1 MKKALAILAALVLM
15 MSMFASAALA
25 EADKPYSGQE
35 INFWMQKY
43 GTDPE
48 NQAKM
53 LDKMTAEF
61 EELTG
66 IKVNYSIV
74 DWGQAH
80 TKYTLAVTGG
90 EAPDVADTF
99 FAYSWK
105 AIGGDEYGPMNIDDV
120 VEEIGSD
127 GFYDFAKPECYVDG
141 HWVALPWRGDTRFAA
156 YNTAMFEEAG
166 ITEFPKTY
174 AEIVEAAK
182 KLTTYD
188 SAGNVDRAG
197 LLFNQSEARFDQTF
211 FAVLAGFGGK
221 LMNDDYTQFTIDTEE
236 TRKALKFM
244 QDCLYEY
251 KLFPTTVLD
260 PTHKSTDSYATG
272 KAAIVL
278 GNVAEFLRDL
288 ENNAPQIAAVTAS
301 SVMPSETGEGPSSI
315 AFAAPVCVFGSTKYP
330 EASKEWLKF
339 FCSTENQITAM
350 KALSLVSV
358 WKDVMDDENF
368 SSDWFKAVLE
378 QNTRAVPGD
387 MPLPEWSQIDAFPN
401 GPLNTMCTSVMAGTD
416 VETAIAECVA
426 AINEIMAG

>member
-1 MKKALAILAALVLM
+1 MKKTLALLVALVLAM
-15 MSMFASAALA
+15 GMFATLAMA
-25 EADKPYSGQE
+25 EADKPYAGQE
-35 INFWMQKY
+35 ITFWMQKY
-43 GTDPE
+43 GADPE

-66 IKVNYSIV
+66 IKVTYSIV
-74 DWGQAH
+74 DWGQAN

-105 AIGGDEYGPMNIDDV
+105 AIGGDAYGPMNIDDV
-120 VEEIGSD
+120 VAEIGSD
-127 GFYDFAKPECYVDG
+127 GFYDFAIPECYVDG
-141 HWVALPWRGDTRFAA
+141 HWIALPWRGDTRFAA
-156 YNTAMFEEAG
+156 YNTEMFKEAG

-174 AEIVEAAK
+174 AEIVEVAK
-182 KLTTYD
+182 KLTTFD

-197 LLFNQSEARFDQTF
+197 LLFNQENARFDQTF

-221 LMNDDYTQFTIDTEE
+221 LMNDDYSKFTLDTDA
-236 TRKALKFM
+236 TRKALHFM
-244 QDCLYEY
+244 QDCLYVE

-260 PTHKSTDSYATG
+260 PTHKSTDSYAAG

-278 GNVAEFLRDL
+278 GNGPGFLQEL

-301 SVMPSETGEGPSSI
+301 AVMPSETGEGASSI
-315 AFAAPVCVFGSTKYP
+315 AFAAPVCVFGSTKHP

-339 FCSTENQITAM
+339 FCNTQNQITAM
-350 KALSLVSV
+350 KDLALVSV
-358 WKDVMDDENF
+358 WKDVMADANF
-368 SSDWFKAVLE
+368 STDWFKAVLE

-387 MPLPEWSQIDAFPN
+387 MPLPAWSQIDAFPN
-401 GPLNTMCTSVMAGTD
+401 GPMNTMCTSVMAGAD
-416 VETAIAECVA
+416 VDTAIADCVT
-426 AINEIMAG
+426 AINDIMAG

>member
-1 MKKALAILAALVLM
+1 MKRTLAILVTLM
-15 MSMFASAALA
+15 LAMSMFASMAMA
-25 EADKPYSGQE
+25 EADKPLAGQE
-35 INFWMQKY
+35 ITFWMQKY
-43 GTDPE
+43 GADPA

-53 LDKMTAEF
+53 LDQMTAEF
-61 EELTG
+61 LELTG

-74 DWGQAH
+74 DWGQAY
-80 TKYTLAVTGG
+80 TKYTLAMTGG

-105 AIGGDEYGPMNIDDV
+105 AIGGDQYGPMTIDDI

-127 GFYDFAKPECYVDG
+127 GFYEFAKPECYVDG

-156 YNTAMFEEAG
+156 YNTAMFAEAG

-197 LLFNQSEARFDQTF
+197 LLFNQDNARFDQTF

-221 LMNDDYTQFTIDTEE
+221 LMNDDYTQFTIDTDA
-236 TRKALKFM
+236 TRKALHFM
-244 QDCLYEY
+244 QDCLYKE

-260 PTHKSTDSYATG
+260 PTHKSNDSYAAG
-272 KAAIVL
+272 KAAILL
-278 GNVAEFLRDL
+278 GNGPGLLQELQ
-288 ENNAPQIAAVTAS
+288 NNAPQIAEVTAS
-301 SVMPSETGEGPSSI
+301 AVMPSETGEGPSSI
-315 AFAAPVCVFGSTKYP
+315 AFAAPVCVFNSTKSP
-330 EASKEWLKF
+330 EAAKEWLKF
-339 FCSTENQITAM
+339 FCNTKNQVTAM
-350 KALSLVSV
+350 KDLALVSV
-358 WKDVMDDENF
+358 WKDVMADENF
-368 SSDWFKAVLE
+368 SSDWWKAVLE

-387 MPLPEWSQIDAFPN
+387 MPLPQWSQIDAFPN

-416 VETAIAECVA
+416 VDAAIAECMA
-426 AINEIMAG
+426 AINEIMKG